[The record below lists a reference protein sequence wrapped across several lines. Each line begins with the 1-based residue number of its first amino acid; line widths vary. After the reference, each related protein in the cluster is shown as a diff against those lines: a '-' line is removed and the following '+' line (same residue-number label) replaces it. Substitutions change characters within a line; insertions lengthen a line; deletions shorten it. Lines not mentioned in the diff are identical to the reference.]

1 MRQNPE
7 DIDPNKWTDE
17 GELKE
22 LPEISLEERERVY
35 PETGQGT
42 KSPEIPI
49 EPEPEPDLPVSQ
61 EDIAEREGIHKRIQS
76 EMRNDDKES
85 ISRAEEML
93 EPPPVWN
100 EVQDIILDDV
110 DMLPGDLRPEK

>member
-7 DIDPNKWTDE
+7 DIDPDKWTDD
-17 GELKE
+17 GELTE
-22 LPEISLEERERVY
+22 LLEISLEEQERVY
-35 PETGQGT
+35 LETWPGT

-49 EPEPEPDLPVSQ
+49 EPEPEPDTK
-61 EDIAEREGIHKRIQS
+61 EYIAEREGKHKRIQT
-76 EMRNDDKES
+76 EMGNDDKKA

-93 EPPPVWN
+93 ELPQVWN

-110 DMLPGDLRPEK
+110 A